1 MFFEKYNQQDWE
13 DHWAGQEK
21 QNYYSG
27 QAIFG
32 IPLLAKA
39 PDKRGEEQS
48 GVLYTQ

>member
-1 MFFEKYNQQDWE
+1 MG
-13 DHWAGQEK
+13 WAGEAELLQWTR
-21 QNYYSG
+21 
-27 QAIFG
+27 AIFG